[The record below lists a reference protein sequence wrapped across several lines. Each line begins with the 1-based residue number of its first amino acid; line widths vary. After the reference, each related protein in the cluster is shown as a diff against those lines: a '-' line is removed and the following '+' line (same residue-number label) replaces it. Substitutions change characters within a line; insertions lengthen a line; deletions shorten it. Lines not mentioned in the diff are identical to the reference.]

1 MFWKNSYQKFY
12 KMKLTIIKHLTN
24 FIEENDQDYVLETIE
39 TLEALTE
46 VPSLKDEELDVIGE
60 LISNLYGAVEV
71 DKMIKEG
78 TPKKEALN
86 AFMKRVLGAIDN

>member
-1 MFWKNSYQKFY
+1 
-12 KMKLTIIKHLTN
+12 MKLPVIKHLVG
-24 FIEENDQDYVLETIE
+24 FIEENDQDYVIETIE

-60 LISNLYGAVEV
+60 LISNMYGALEV

-78 TPKKEALN
+78 IPKKEALN
-86 AFMKRVLGAIDN
+86 TFMQRVLGSIDT